1 MQTILG
7 YNEPNMAEQADTSP
21 LEAALAWMEIQGR
34 YEDRELVSPA
44 TAHADTEWMDQFM
57 VECEIL
63 GCRIDYIATHFYKAD
78 SAENTINVSLSLSLR
93 LTILILCASLNKS
106 RQVVP

>member
-1 MQTILG
+1 MFVLQTILG

-57 VECEIL
+57 MECEIL
-63 GCRIDYIATHFYKAD
+63 GCRIDYLATHFYKAD
-78 SAENTINVSLSLSLR
+78 SAENTINVSLFLSLYR
-93 LTILILCASLNKS
+93 LTTILILHPSLK
-106 RQVVP
+106 QI